1 MKCQRLGLRLSGSS
15 VQLSGALLYL
25 LVILGLL
32 WFYPDDP
39 TPLCPSLFS
48 LITCDALVP
57 TDCGVVLP
65 ESLAGTLN
73 YSWSMWIHCVSAR
86 LLSCLTLCDPTDCS
100 PPGSSVHGI
109 LQARIC
115 TGLPCPSPGD
125 LPDPGIEPASLAL
138 QADSWLL
145 SRWGSPWVC

>member
-1 MKCQRLGLRLSGSS
+1 MSKAGIETVWVLGLTKHCPSVSPGDSGIALILSRWSHTS
-15 VQLSGALLYL
+15 VS
-25 LVILGLL
+25 I
-32 WFYPDDP
+32 
-39 TPLCPSLFS
+39 SLFS
-48 LITCDALVP
+48 VITCDALIP

-73 YSWSMWIHCVSAR
+73 YSWCIWIHCVSAW

-138 QADSWLL
+138 RADSWLL
-145 SRWGSPWVC
+145 SHWGSPWVC